1 MTNFR
6 TTKYRTTNDR
16 TERKDP
22 DMGEPAQRQLHL
34 GYMYWLNGTHWGG
47 WRLPESAT
55 PDPFGLAY
63 PAQVLKLVE
72 DAKFDFFFLGD
83 TLPGDVYREHYGTT
97 HNAGRLEPF
106 TLASQ
111 LALQSSKIGL
121 AVTAHP
127 TFYEPYILAR
137 LTASLDHL
145 SGGRL
150 AWNVVL
156 GANDLAAKNFSLPD
170 LGGES
175 RYRRAA
181 EFIDVIRKLWDSIE
195 DGAYLKDKES
205 GEYLDPSKIH
215 RLEHQGEFFSVAGT
229 LPMLRPPQG
238 HVPLLY
244 AGGSELS
251 RELTAQYCDINFTGP
266 PTLEASAEFNA
277 DVRARALRLRG
288 REEPV
293 FFLPGI
299 TPVIGDTR
307 EEAIDLFDRLNAG
320 LPVDD
325 DPVAGDQPE
334 DYYTG
339 EAFQAAQRGRAP
351 LPKGAR
357 SLRSIGERTGADL
370 RPLGLDGVLTPSLAG
385 ELNDVGQ
392 KLLRTIA
399 QRTGRTV
406 EAGTVR
412 GRDLLHNSIGGGFPL
427 AIGTAD
433 DVAGTL
439 IEWFEQG
446 AADGFNIQSPA
457 MLDQLERFTG
467 QVVPILQDKGV
478 FRTEY
483 EADTFR
489 GHFGLPVPP
498 NQFAASSAP
507 AEASSAGQEARA

>member
-1 MTNFR
+1 MA
-6 TTKYRTTNDR
+6 
-16 TERKDP
+16 
-22 DMGEPAQRQLHL
+22 EPARRQLHL

-47 WRLPESAT
+47 WRLPEAAT
-55 PDPFGLAY
+55 PDAFDLEY
-63 PAQVLKLVE
+63 PSRVLQLVE

-83 TLPGDVYREHYGTT
+83 TLPGDVYKEHYGTT
-97 HNAGRLEPF
+97 HNGGRLEPF

-127 TFYEPYILAR
+127 TFYEPFTLAR

-145 SGGRL
+145 SHGRL

-181 EFIDVIRKLWDSIE
+181 EFIEVIRRLWDSIE
-195 DGAYLKDKES
+195 DGAYLQDKES
-205 GEYLDPSKIH
+205 GEYLDPTKIH

-244 AGGSELS
+244 AGASELS
-251 RELTAQYCDINFTGP
+251 RELTAQYCDVNFTGP
-266 PTLEASAEFNA
+266 PDLATSAAFNA
-277 DVRARALRLRG
+277 DIRERARRLRG
-288 REEPV
+288 RDEPI
-293 FFLPGI
+293 FFMPGI

-320 LPVDD
+320 LPIDS

-334 DYYTG
+334 EYYASDRFRALAT
-339 EAFQAAQRGRAP
+339 QRGGLP
-351 LPKGAR
+351 LGTR
-357 SLRSIGERTGADL
+357 SLRAVGERVGADL
-370 RPLGLDGVLTPSLAG
+370 RPLGLDGVVTPAVAASFNDAGRRLLALVA
-385 ELNDVGQ
+385 E
-392 KLLRTIA
+392 RTD
-399 QRTGRTV
+399 RTV

-412 GRDLLHNSIGGGFPL
+412 GRDLLHSSLGGGFPL
-427 AIGTAD
+427 AIGTAN
-433 DVAGTL
+433 DVATTL
-439 IEWFEQG
+439 LEWFDAG
-446 AADGFNIQSPA
+446 AADGFNIQSPF
-457 MLDQLERFTG
+457 MLDQLERFTS

-483 EADTFR
+483 ESDTFR

-498 NQFAASSAP
+498 NQFAAP
-507 AEASSAGQEARA
+507 AEEAARG